1 MVEPVMLSAF
11 SIFVLFV
18 VLFALI
24 FVGIAVKSVPQG
36 HGGPSSVSA
45 VTFVP

>member
-1 MVEPVMLSAF
+1 MFNAF
-11 SIFVLFV
+11 SVLVLVV